1 MYNIVLFGPPGV
13 GKGTQ
18 AALLVE
24 RYGFKH
30 FSTGD
35 LLRDEIKRGT
45 PVGEEVKHLINA
57 GSLVPDEVVIGLI
70 SERLGQYKKSSG
82 FIFDGFPRTTAQ
94 AESLDRMLALH
105 DTEIH
110 IMIVLDVAE
119 EVIIQRLQKRAV
131 TEGRGDDADMEIIRK
146 RFENYEKQTKP
157 VIDYY
162 RMQNKFHAVKGGD
175 TPEETFL
182 GIQKLIAIHV

>member
-30 FSTGD
+30 FSTGE

-45 PVGEEVKHLINA
+45 PLGKEVQHLINA
-57 GSLVPDEVVIGLI
+57 GSLAPDAVVIDLI
-70 SERLGQYKKSSG
+70 SERLEQHKKSNG

-94 AESLDRMLALH
+94 AESLDRMLAAH
-105 DTEIH
+105 GTEIH
-110 IMIVLDVAE
+110 IMMVLNVAE
-119 EVIIQRLQKRAV
+119 EVIIRRLQKRAV
-131 TEGRGDDADMEIIRK
+131 TEGRGDDADIEIIRK

-162 RMQNKFHAVKGGD
+162 RMRGKFYMVKGGD

-182 GIQKLIAIHV
+182 SIQKLIASHD

>member
-1 MYNIVLFGPPGV
+1 MYNIVLFGPPGA

-30 FSTGD
+30 FSTGE
-35 LLRDEIKRGT
+35 LLRDEIKQGT
-45 PVGEEVKHLINA
+45 PLGKEVQHLINA
-57 GSLVPDEVVIGLI
+57 GSLVPDAVVIDLI
-70 SERLGQYKKSSG
+70 GERLAQHKQSKG
-82 FIFDGFPRTTAQ
+82 FVFDGFPRTTAQ
-94 AESLDRMLALH
+94 AGSLDRMLAAH
-105 DTEIH
+105 GTEIH
-110 IMIVLDVAE
+110 VVIALDVAE

-131 TEGRGDDADMEIIRK
+131 TEGRGDDADMEIIRR

-162 RMQNKFHAVKGGD
+162 RAQGKFHTVRGGN
-175 TPEETFL
+175 TPEETFS
-182 GIQKLIAIHV
+182 GVQKLIAAHD

>member
-1 MYNIVLFGPPGV
+1 MYNIVLFGPPGA

-18 AALLVE
+18 ATLLVA

-30 FSTGD
+30 FSTGE
-35 LLRDEIKRGT
+35 LLRDEIKRNT
-45 PVGEEVKHLINA
+45 PLGKEVQHLINA
-57 GSLVPDEVVIGLI
+57 GHLVPDAVVIDLI
-70 SERLGQYKKSSG
+70 SERLEQHKKSKG

-94 AESLDRMLALH
+94 AGSLDRMLAAH
-105 DTEIH
+105 GTEIH
-110 IMIVLDVAE
+110 IMIALNVAE

-162 RMQNKFHAVKGGD
+162 RMRNKFYTVQGGD
-175 TPEETFL
+175 TPEETLL
-182 GIQKLIAIHV
+182 GIQKLIAAHV

>member
-1 MYNIVLFGPPGV
+1 MYNIVLFGPPGA

-30 FSTGD
+30 FSTGE
-35 LLRDEIKRGT
+35 LLREEIKRDT
-45 PVGEEVKHLINA
+45 PLGKKVRHLIDA
-57 GSLVPDEVVIGLI
+57 GSLVPDDVVITMI
-70 SERLGQYKKSSG
+70 AERLEQHKKSKG

-94 AESLDRMLALH
+94 AESLDRMLAAH
-105 DTEIH
+105 DAEIH
-110 IMIVLDVAE
+110 IMIALDVAE
-119 EVIIQRLQKRAV
+119 DVIVQRLQKRAV
-131 TEGRGDDADMEIIRK
+131 TEGRGDDADMDIIRK
-146 RFENYEKQTKP
+146 RFENYENQTKP

-162 RMQNKFHAVKGGD
+162 KMQHKFYAVKGGD

-182 GIQKLIAIHV
+182 GIQKLIAAHV

>member
-1 MYNIVLFGPPGV
+1 MYNIVLFGPPGA

-30 FSTGD
+30 FSTGE

-45 PVGEEVKHLINA
+45 PLGKEVQHLINA
-57 GSLVPDEVVIGLI
+57 GSLVPDAVVIDLI
-70 SERLGQYKKSSG
+70 NERLEQHKQSKG

-94 AESLDRMLALH
+94 AESLDRMLAVH
-105 DTEIH
+105 HTEIH
-110 IMIVLDVAE
+110 IMIALDVAE

-131 TEGRGDDADMEIIRK
+131 TERRGDDADIEIIRK

-162 RMQNKFHAVKGGD
+162 QMRNKFYTVHGGD
-175 TPEETFL
+175 TPEETL
-182 GIQKLIAIHV
+182 YGIQKLIAAHV

>member
-1 MYNIVLFGPPGV
+1 MYNVVLFGPPGA

-18 AALLVE
+18 AALLAE

-30 FSTGD
+30 FSTGE
-35 LLRDEIKRGT
+35 LLRDEIKRNT
-45 PVGEEVKHLINA
+45 PLGKEVQHLINA
-57 GSLVPDEVVIGLI
+57 GSLVPDAVVIDLI
-70 SERLGQYKKSSG
+70 SERLEQYKESKG

-94 AESLDRMLALH
+94 AGALDRMLAVH
-105 DTEIH
+105 GAEIH
-110 IMIVLDVAE
+110 VVIALDVAE
-119 EVIIQRLQKRAV
+119 EVIIRRLQKRAV

-157 VIDYY
+157 VVDYY
-162 RMQNKFHAVKGGD
+162 RAQHKFYTVRGGD

-182 GIQKLIAIHV
+182 GVQKLIAAYD